1 MKLMDKVAVITGGAI
16 GIGAAIA
23 RLFALEGAKIAL
35 IDIDAARGQETC
47 QEIQGRGRSCQFYQ
61 ADVSKAEQ
69 VVRVLGQIVQDFKR
83 VDILVNNAA
92 IWRPGRVTDLD
103 EETWDSV
110 LNTNLK
116 GIFLV
121 SKYTLPVMIKAKQGV
136 VINVASVAGLV
147 GAPEAS
153 AYAASKGGVVNLSRS
168 MALDFAPY
176 KNRVN
181 CLCPGLTDTAQGDSV
196 VGHYRPEMDPTEAKR
211 TWQPVH
217 RVGTPED
224 MAKGALYMASDDAEF
239 MTSSIFVIDGGLTA
253 QQCQRPLTLL
263 G

>member
-1 MKLMDKVAVITGGAI
+1 LKLKDQVAVITGGAI

-23 RLFALEGAKIAL
+23 RLFALEGAKIVL
-35 IDIDAARGQETC
+35 IDIDAVRGQGTC
-47 QEIQGRGRSCQFYQ
+47 QEIEGRGGSCQFYQ
-61 ADVSKAEQ
+61 ADVSNAEQ
-69 VVRVLGQIVQDFKR
+69 VARVLGQIVRDFKQA
-83 VDILVNNAA
+83 DILVNNAA

-121 SKYTLPVMIKAKQGV
+121 SKYILPAMIKAKQGV

-176 KNRVN
+176 NIRVN
-181 CLCPGLTDTAQGDSV
+181 CLCPGLIDTAQGDSV
-196 VGHYRPEMDPTEAKR
+196 VGHYKPAMDPTEAKR

-224 MAKGALYMASDDAEF
+224 IAKAALYMASDDAEF
-239 MTSSIFVIDGGLTA
+239 MTGSIFVIDGGLTA
-253 QQCQRPLTLL
+253 Q
-263 G
+263 

>member
-1 MKLMDKVAVITGGAI
+1 MKLNDKVAVITGGAI

-23 RLFALEGAKIAL
+23 RLFAREGAEIAL
-35 IDIDAARGQETC
+35 IDIDATRGQETC
-47 QEIQGRGRSCQFYQ
+47 QKIESGGGSCQFYQ
-61 ADVSKAEQ
+61 ADVSNAEQ
-69 VVRVLGQIVQDFKR
+69 VARVLGQIVQDFKR

-116 GIFLV
+116 SIFLV
-121 SKYTLPVMIKAKQGV
+121 SKYILPVMINAKQGI

-168 MALDFAPY
+168 MALDFAAY
-176 KNRVN
+176 NIRVN
-181 CLCPGLTDTAQGDSV
+181 CLCPGLIDTAQGDSV
-196 VGHYRPEMDPTEAKR
+196 VGHYKPEMDPTEAKR

-224 MAKGALYMASDDAEF
+224 VAKAALYMASEDAEF
-239 MTSSIFVIDGGLTA
+239 MTGSIFVLDGGLTA
-253 QQCQRPLTLL
+253 Q
-263 G
+263 

>member
-1 MKLMDKVAVITGGAI
+1 MKLKDKVAVITGGAI
-16 GIGAAIA
+16 GIGAATA
-23 RLFALEGAKIAL
+23 RLFAHEGAKLVL
-35 IDIDAARGQETC
+35 IDVDAARGQETC
-47 QEIQGRGRSCQFYQ
+47 QEIESQGGSCQFYQ
-61 ADVSKAEQ
+61 ADVANAEQ
-69 VVRVLGQIVQDFKR
+69 VARVLGQIVQDFKR

-176 KNRVN
+176 NIRVN
-181 CLCPGLTDTAQGDSV
+181 CLCPGLIDTAQGDSV
-196 VGHYRPEMDPTEAKR
+196 VGHYKPEMDPTEAKR

-224 MAKGALYMASDDAEF
+224 IAKAALYMASDDAEF
-239 MTSSIFVIDGGLTA
+239 MTGSIFVIDGGLTA
-253 QQCQRPLTLL
+253 Q
-263 G
+263 